1 MLVLLAIP
9 NLGAINSSN
18 WLASHQRYFAFV
30 GKTLSFVTVV
40 LTHVRATVTIFV
52 FCFRIL
58 VLQKITI
65 TEAEYRLKY
74 DQGIR
79 RKSLRTPIKKEN
91 NYKGAN
97 PVKANQSRKTSKKIT
112 GQGMSEYMVIVGL
125 LAVAGIAVM
134 GLMGNV
140 VRENVGGF
148 AKELAGET
156 GATTNV
162 TNAATAAGAVDANTS
177 KSLKTYNGGAAAL
190 TATP

>member
-9 NLGAINSSN
+9 NPRTINSSN

-40 LTHVRATVTIFV
+40 LTHVRAMVTIFV

-79 RKSLRTPIKKEN
+79 GKPLRTPIKKEN

-148 AKELAGET
+148 AVELSGGDGSNNQTA
-156 GATTNV
+156 ATTQSDKVNNLDT
-162 TNAATAAGAVDANTS
+162 TNRSLSDFSGNT
-177 KSLKTYNGGAAAL
+177 TIVEQ
-190 TATP
+190 

>member
-1 MLVLLAIP
+1 M
-9 NLGAINSSN
+9 
-18 WLASHQRYFAFV
+18 
-30 GKTLSFVTVV
+30 
-40 LTHVRATVTIFV
+40 VTIFV

-79 RKSLRTPIKKEN
+79 RKPLRTPIKKEN

-148 AKELAGET
+148 AVELSGGDGSTNEAAAATEAGKV
-156 GATTNV
+156 ASQDV
-162 TNAATAAGAVDANTS
+162 TNRDLADYAGNQAMTQ
-177 KSLKTYNGGAAAL
+177 
-190 TATP
+190 